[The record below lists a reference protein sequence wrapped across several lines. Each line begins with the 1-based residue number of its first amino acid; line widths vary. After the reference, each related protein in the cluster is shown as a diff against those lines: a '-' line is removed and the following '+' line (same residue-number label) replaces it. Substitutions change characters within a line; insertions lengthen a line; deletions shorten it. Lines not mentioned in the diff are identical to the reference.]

1 MVKKKVKLTESKLKN
16 LIENC
21 VKEVLHETILNKIG
35 DKFSDV
41 FQGYPTKEG
50 NPQSIEDVF
59 EGDGYK
65 VIKTESSAKGTY
77 YYVEKTSGALGEF
90 YGVEPKDMVDELNI
104 FLGKNDSAFY
114 IGCKGR
120 ICKFLVK

>member
-1 MVKKKVKLTESKLKN
+1 MVKNKVKLTESKFKK

-35 DKFSDV
+35 DKFDDA

-90 YGVEPKDMVDELNI
+90 YGVEPEDMVEELNI
-104 FLGKNDSAFY
+104 FLGNNGSASY
-114 IGCKGR
+114 IGCNKR
-120 ICKFLVK
+120 ICKFLVR

>member
-1 MVKKKVKLTESKLKN
+1 MVKKKVKLTESKLKH

-35 DKFSDV
+35 DKFNDA

-65 VIKTESSAKGTY
+65 VIKTEQSTKGTY

-90 YGVEPKDMVDELNI
+90 YGVEPENMVEELNI
-104 FLGKNDSAFY
+104 FLGNNGSASY
-114 IGCKGR
+114 IGCNKR
-120 ICKFLVK
+120 ICKFLVR